1 MTFMGG
7 GFRGNS
13 VKAIKFPSGSRMFA
27 AGNVESGTLVADVP
41 LSFHRPGEETQ
52 ERLRNLLTS
61 VRPGVGVEVRG
72 DVAVVLELA
81 AERVAALI
89 R

>member
-41 LSFHRPGEETQ
+41 LSFH
-52 ERLRNLLTS
+52 S
-61 VRPGVGVEVRG
+61 C
-72 DVAVVLELA
+72 
-81 AERVAALI
+81 RVSRHSSGCGKTRDATRAG
-89 R
+89 RSGTRR